1 MKKIIFLSMAAIMLL
16 MGQNVYAQDFFITDI
31 NAEYNLALTSDGYVF
46 QAKSSTGS
54 EKSLIKEGVA
64 ALTDTKNVYL
74 MKDGSIDKNG
84 EIITGLDVKYLI
96 ADNSFECYIDNSNRL
111 HNSFDKD
118 GNVILEN
125 VAEAKVLVFGGLYI
139 KTNSG
144 DLYFYGNGYNGD
156 KKLQFLASDVCDYSA
171 YYYLKN
177 NGDLYYINL
186 AKNMS
191 SLIMHDVDI
200 WQGISSM
207 AGYAATVYQNG
218 MFKILEYGNCV
229 SEYGA
234 PHGVNDMT
242 AWGYDI
248 LYIGKDKLLYFLD
261 IHSYY
266 GNFKKGEER
275 EFCLSDTILFDRLCS
290 QTMALDVNNNLYN
303 VVQETYK
310 TSFGNNYNGIYEN
323 LNVYFGNPV
332 AGAIPSK
339 IDYYNTNVLVAAQN
353 GACYTQVY
361 NSAGNFLY
369 NTFNSKNINLQVN
382 GNPVKLS
389 SPIQVTNDRTMYPLR
404 DCFTA
409 MGASVQWDGEKQI
422 AAGEIPG
429 IKIEFPI
436 GKNEY
441 YINGVRHEMD
451 TAAYVDESI
460 GRTYIPVRYAAEGLG
475 FTVEW
480 ITGNLEN
487 TIDIHK

>member
-1 MKKIIFLSMAAIMLL
+1 
-16 MGQNVYAQDFFITDI
+16 
-31 NAEYNLALTSDGYVF
+31 
-46 QAKSSTGS
+46 
-54 EKSLIKEGVA
+54 
-64 ALTDTKNVYL
+64 
-74 MKDGSIDKNG
+74 
-84 EIITGLDVKYLI
+84 
-96 ADNSFECYIDNSNRL
+96 
-111 HNSFDKD
+111 
-118 GNVILEN
+118 
-125 VAEAKVLVFGGLYI
+125 
-139 KTNSG
+139 
-144 DLYFYGNGYNGD
+144 
-156 KKLQFLASDVCDYSA
+156 
-171 YYYLKN
+171 
-177 NGDLYYINL
+177 
-186 AKNMS
+186 
-191 SLIMHDVDI
+191 
-200 WQGISSM
+200 
-207 AGYAATVYQNG
+207 
-218 MFKILEYGNCV
+218 
-229 SEYGA
+229 
-234 PHGVNDMT
+234 MT

-248 LYIGKDKLLYFLD
+248 LYIGKDKLLFFLD
-261 IHSYY
+261 THSYY

-303 VVQETYK
+303 VVQETYE
-310 TSFGNNYNGIYEN
+310 TSSGNNYNGIYEN

-339 IDYYNTNVLVAAQN
+339 IDYYNSNVLVAAQN

-451 TAAYVDESI
+451 IAAYVDESI